1 MNGSADVF
9 LVCVLL
15 ALVVCTF
22 WREILAALLILSIA
36 SVCMAIFYVALG
48 VQSITQAS

>member
-1 MNGSADVF
+1 VNGGSDVF

-22 WREILAALLILSIA
+22 WREMVAVMVVLGVAAI
-36 SVCMAIFYVALG
+36 CMAIFYVALG
-48 VQSITQAS
+48 VQSVAQAS